1 MQVCMH
7 VHAHPPIL
15 PTLHAVIG
23 LKLAA
28 QVTQKHWL
36 LKCKPF
42 SAEIATVSSVKFF
55 VIKRN
60 PRSAKGFV
68 IFTN

>member
-1 MQVCMH
+1 MQVCEH

-28 QVTQKHWL
+28 QVTQKH
-36 LKCKPF
+36 
-42 SAEIATVSSVKFF
+42 
-55 VIKRN
+55 
-60 PRSAKGFV
+60 
-68 IFTN
+68 